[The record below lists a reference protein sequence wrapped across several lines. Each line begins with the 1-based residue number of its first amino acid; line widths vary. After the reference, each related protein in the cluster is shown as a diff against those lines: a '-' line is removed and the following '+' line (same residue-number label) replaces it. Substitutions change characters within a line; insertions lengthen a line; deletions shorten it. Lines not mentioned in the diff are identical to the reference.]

1 MKKTMEKEISKSS
14 LTMVWV
20 IQLKWNEDRKIK
32 QFKIYIAWSFWDSFT
47 FISLV
52 LWDDDDVLNKR
63 KQVDSLVSAEA
74 TKPMQTHSISGKGH
88 VITALSDMG
97 L

>member
-1 MKKTMEKEISKSS
+1 MKKTMEKEMSKSS
-14 LTMVWV
+14 LKMVWV

-32 QFKIYIAWSFWDSFT
+32 QFKIYIDWSFWDSFT

-97 L
+97 M

>member
-1 MKKTMEKEISKSS
+1 MKRTMEKEMSKSS
-14 LTMVWV
+14 LKMVWV

-52 LWDDDDVLNKR
+52 LWDDDDVR
-63 KQVDSLVSAEA
+63 KQVDSLVSAEV
-74 TKPMQTHSISGKGH
+74 TKPVQTHSISGKGH